1 MAGEHPVAG
10 AGPASGNPP
19 PGMDVDGS
27 WAICCSG
34 GGIRSASFCLG
45 ALQRLQ
51 LTGLLPRAAM
61 ITSVSGGSYITAA
74 RALVA
79 HGLEKFGAARA
90 VPGVPVPGVTGPG
103 GTGPGRAAAPA
114 PAPAYAPGSPEE
126 QHLRDNTHYI
136 VPDPTILLLGLL
148 SVVVGMVFTL
158 LLVITPLFA
167 AAHAW
172 GWLLRGQGVLC
183 PGSAPGCTGPGPW
196 TASVTAWWWWL
207 APAILGGL
215 TVLAFCWWWLALV
228 PGRPRRR
235 DLHQPGGPG
244 AGQPDLGQT
253 PGRDHSQSLAS
264 LVGWGV
270 VITTAV
276 TVSMLVV
283 PPLLAWLSRLSP
295 GPLKTL
301 ADNLGFT
308 AGHAWTPAA
317 LAGAFTAVLAISAS
331 VRGKLQQ
338 WHVLTTPGQTPSGS
352 PTAGRPPTTGTTGTV
367 GTAGTTGT
375 AGTAGTAGTVGT
387 TAKPGLLGQIGDMI
401 RTYLLPWLASAVI
414 MLGLVVA
421 GLRWIR
427 DGAAAGYSPS
437 VSWQVTGA
445 LVLMLILRLLV
456 DVNRISVHDFYRWR
470 LATAYAVI
478 RRPPGAAPGRGR
490 RGAATTW
497 VQRAPGVSL
506 SSLAGQ
512 QPVPVFCTTANINAA
527 RQVPVGRG
535 GLSLTF
541 DPEQVI
547 LRGEGPVP
555 GVTARTADYETLV
568 GKQRLALFDVSAISG
583 AAVSPLMGAA
593 TRQAYRILLTAT
605 NVRLGVWLPHP
616 AVVAAA
622 RSEYDRQR
630 QQGRFDRWPAGLR
643 LLLWYML
650 PHPRWRQ
657 NREKS
662 AHSEARLWAFL
673 LRLRDGES
681 RSGQFFGG
689 QFYRLLQPTLGLL
702 WAEAA
707 GHTSY
712 RSTWICVS
720 DGGHYDNLGLVE
732 ALCRGASNIL
742 VLDASGDKVNS
753 WFTLGGS
760 ITQARDDAGVNISL
774 DPTVMCPSALPH
786 AGEVHQPW
794 AVGTFQKVED
804 WPAGGPVTAEA
815 GTIWVVKLGWWR
827 GAPWDVQAY
836 AQGHS
841 TFPTDPTLYQLF
853 NDAEFDAYRE
863 LGMNAAE
870 AALAAGLGE

>member
-1 MAGEHPVAG
+1 
-10 AGPASGNPP
+10 
-19 PGMDVDGS
+19 
-27 WAICCSG
+27 
-34 GGIRSASFCLG
+34 
-45 ALQRLQ
+45 
-51 LTGLLPRAAM
+51 
-61 ITSVSGGSYITAA
+61 
-74 RALVA
+74 
-79 HGLEKFGAARA
+79 
-90 VPGVPVPGVTGPG
+90 
-103 GTGPGRAAAPA
+103 
-114 PAPAYAPGSPEE
+114 
-126 QHLRDNTHYI
+126 LRDNTHYI
-136 VPDPTILLLGLL
+136 VPDPTILLLGIF
-148 SVVVGMVFTL
+148 SVVVGVVFTL
-158 LLVITPLFA
+158 LLVAAPLFA

-215 TVLAFCWWWLALV
+215 TFLAFWWWWLALV
-228 PGRPRRR
+228 PGRRHRGEAGAPGRG
-235 DLHQPGGPG
+235 QPGE
-244 AGQPDLGQT
+244 PDLGQT

-276 TVSMLVV
+276 AVSMLVV
-283 PPLLAWLSRLSP
+283 PLLLAWLSHLSS

-301 ADNLGFT
+301 ADDLGFT
-308 AGHAWTPAA
+308 AGHAWSPAA
-317 LAGAFTAVLAISAS
+317 LAGAFTAVLAVSQS

-338 WHVLTTPGQTPSGS
+338 WHVLTTPGQAPSGS
-352 PTAGRPPTTGTTGTV
+352 PTAGRPPAAV
-367 GTAGTTGT
+367 S
-375 AGTAGTAGTVGT
+375 
-387 TAKPGLLGQIGDMI
+387 TAKPGLLGQIGGMI

-414 MLGLVVA
+414 VLGLVVA
-421 GLRWIR
+421 GLRWVR
-427 DGAAAGYSPS
+427 DGAASGYSPS
-437 VSWQVTGA
+437 VSWLVTGA

-456 DVNRISVHDFYRWR
+456 DINRISVHDFYRWR

-478 RRPPGAAPGRGR
+478 RRPPGAVPGRAR
-490 RGAATTW
+490 RGAAATW
-497 VQRAPGVSL
+497 VQRAPGVRL

-512 QPVPVFCTTANINAA
+512 QPVPVFCTTANINAD

-593 TRQAYRILLTAT
+593 TTQAYRILLTAT

-622 RSEYDRQR
+622 REELDRQAEGHR
-630 QQGRFDRWPAGLR
+630 QDRWPAALR

-650 PHPRWRQ
+650 PHPRWRK
-657 NREKS
+657 NRENS
-662 AHSEARLWAFL
+662 ERSEARLWACL
-673 LRLRDGES
+673 LRMRDSGSS
-681 RSGQFFGG
+681 RSSQFLGG

-753 WFTLGGS
+753 WFTLGGT
-760 ITQARDDAGVNISL
+760 ITQARDDAGVDITL
-774 DPTVMCPSALPH
+774 DPTVMCPSPLPH
-786 AGEVHQPW
+786 AGEVRQPW
-794 AVGTFQKVED
+794 AVGTFRKAED
-804 WPAGGPVTAEA
+804 WPAGGPATAAA

-836 AQGHS
+836 AEGHS
-841 TFPTDPTLYQLF
+841 TFPTDPTLHQLF

-863 LGMNAAE
+863 LGMSAADV
-870 AALAAGLGE
+870 ALAAGLGK